1 MKKKVLIIQEH
12 IPHYRK
18 SLFNLLA
25 IDYDLT
31 IMHSSKVDFDEGCLY
46 HKIFLEYIKIGPF
59 KIQKQFFTHVFYGYD
74 VIIAMSD
81 FHWLLN
87 ILGVFFHP
95 PKTKYIF
102 WGFWFTDKYFIDKSK
117 VFFANRADANIFYCE
132 KDRQSFLIKR
142 VDSKKLF
149 LANNTVEVSKRINA
163 SLHFEKKRILFVGT
177 LDKRKELN
185 ILIKAFKLI
194 EPIIDKVIILTII
207 GDGICKNE
215 LMHLSQELNL
225 TKRVEFKG
233 QINNTDKLS
242 LFYLDSFASVSY
254 GQAGLS
260 VLQSLA
266 FGVPFIT
273 KVNAISGGEKTNII
287 NNFNGFLCDGS
298 VEDLSNKI
306 LALCQNVDLA
316 KAMGRNAYNYYSEN
330 CTIENMAKGFKEA
343 INF

>member
-87 ILGVFFHP
+87 TLGVFFHP

-102 WGFWFTDKYFIDKSK
+102 WGFWFTDKYYIDKLK
-117 VFFANRADANIFYCE
+117 VFFAKRADANIFYCE

-242 LFYLDSFASVSY
+242 LYYLDSFASVSY

-298 VEDLSNKI
+298 VEDL
-306 LALCQNVDLA
+306 
-316 KAMGRNAYNYYSEN
+316 
-330 CTIENMAKGFKEA
+330 
-343 INF
+343 